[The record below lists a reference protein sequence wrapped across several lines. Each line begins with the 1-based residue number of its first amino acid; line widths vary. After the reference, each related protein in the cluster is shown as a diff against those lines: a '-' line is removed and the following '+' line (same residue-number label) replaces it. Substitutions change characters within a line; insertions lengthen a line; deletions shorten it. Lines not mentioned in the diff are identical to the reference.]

1 MTLVVSNSLIISSSE
16 ENPEL
21 EWKAIA
27 QLMGGRL
34 DALVMAS
41 SGTDPQPIQRMERHG
56 LPCVLIDR
64 EVPGMSANFVGIN
77 DEAAGRMATEHLI
90 EQGCRSVAH
99 IRGRENSSGMRR
111 FEGYKNALQR
121 HGIPYSPSLVTTR
134 SRVDINST
142 RMGADAMRMLLKEK
156 PIPDGVFAYDDPLA
170 IGAIDEVLDAG
181 LRIPEDIAIIGC
193 GNLHYDSSLR
203 VPLSSI
209 DQNSQ
214 QIGERTAGILL
225 GILESKVRP
234 QPLSVILEP
243 SLIAR
248 ASSLR
253 SAKTDKSRSPSRS
266 AKRSLWR
273 KTER

>member
-1 MTLVVSNSLIISSSE
+1 
-16 ENPEL
+16 
-21 EWKAIA
+21 
-27 QLMGGRL
+27 
-34 DALVMAS
+34 
-41 SGTDPQPIQRMERHG
+41 
-56 LPCVLIDR
+56 
-64 EVPGMSANFVGIN
+64 
-77 DEAAGRMATEHLI
+77 
-90 EQGCRSVAH
+90 
-99 IRGRENSSGMRR
+99 
-111 FEGYKNALQR
+111 
-121 HGIPYSPSLVTTR
+121 
-134 SRVDINST
+134 
-142 RMGADAMRMLLKEK
+142 MGADAMRMLLKEK

-170 IGAIDEVLDAG
+170 MGAIDEVLDAG
-181 LRIPEDIAIIGC
+181 LRIPENIAIIGC

>member
-1 MTLVVSNSLIISSSE
+1 
-16 ENPEL
+16 
-21 EWKAIA
+21 
-27 QLMGGRL
+27 
-34 DALVMAS
+34 
-41 SGTDPQPIQRMERHG
+41 
-56 LPCVLIDR
+56 
-64 EVPGMSANFVGIN
+64 
-77 DEAAGRMATEHLI
+77 
-90 EQGCRSVAH
+90 
-99 IRGRENSSGMRR
+99 
-111 FEGYKNALQR
+111 
-121 HGIPYSPSLVTTR
+121 
-134 SRVDINST
+134 
-142 RMGADAMRMLLKEK
+142 MGADAMRMLLKEK

-170 IGAIDEVLDAG
+170 MGAIDEVLDAG
-181 LRIPEDIAIIGC
+181 LRIPENIAIIGC

-253 SAKTDKSRSPSRS
+253 NAKTDKSRSPSRS

>member
-1 MTLVVSNSLIISSSE
+1 
-16 ENPEL
+16 
-21 EWKAIA
+21 
-27 QLMGGRL
+27 
-34 DALVMAS
+34 
-41 SGTDPQPIQRMERHG
+41 
-56 LPCVLIDR
+56 
-64 EVPGMSANFVGIN
+64 
-77 DEAAGRMATEHLI
+77 
-90 EQGCRSVAH
+90 
-99 IRGRENSSGMRR
+99 
-111 FEGYKNALQR
+111 
-121 HGIPYSPSLVTTR
+121 
-134 SRVDINST
+134 
-142 RMGADAMRMLLKEK
+142 MRMLLKEK

-170 IGAIDEVLDAG
+170 MGAIDEVLDAG

>member
-1 MTLVVSNSLIISSSE
+1 
-16 ENPEL
+16 
-21 EWKAIA
+21 
-27 QLMGGRL
+27 
-34 DALVMAS
+34 
-41 SGTDPQPIQRMERHG
+41 
-56 LPCVLIDR
+56 
-64 EVPGMSANFVGIN
+64 
-77 DEAAGRMATEHLI
+77 
-90 EQGCRSVAH
+90 
-99 IRGRENSSGMRR
+99 
-111 FEGYKNALQR
+111 
-121 HGIPYSPSLVTTR
+121 
-134 SRVDINST
+134 
-142 RMGADAMRMLLKEK
+142 MRMLLKEK

-170 IGAIDEVLDAG
+170 MGAIDEVLDAG
-181 LRIPEDIAIIGC
+181 LRIPENIAIIGC